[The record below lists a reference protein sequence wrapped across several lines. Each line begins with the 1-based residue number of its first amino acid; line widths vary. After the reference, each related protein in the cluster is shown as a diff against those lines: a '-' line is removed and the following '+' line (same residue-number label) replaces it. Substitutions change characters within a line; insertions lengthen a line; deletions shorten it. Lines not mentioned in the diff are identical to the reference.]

1 VLALPGTPLTE
12 SESVS
17 SATTSISSTVSVIVA
32 AVTALA
38 VLPAAVTVAQPTTV
52 TNQFKNIP
60 VTGTVT
66 EPGGGAFEGL
76 LDINEFQ
83 VQGDRLVAVGVLRGT
98 LTRPNAAPQDV
109 PPTPIVWPV
118 QSLRSGPAAQGG
130 EGPDDG
136 TFMRLAQPAPACD
149 ILHLVLGPL
158 DLNLLGLRVQLNQV
172 LLDITAEPG
181 PGNLLGNLL
190 CAIVGLLDPGG
201 NLPGVPALLQQIAD
215 LLNRIIG
222 IIGV

>member
-1 VLALPGTPLTE
+1 MMRRMLL
-12 SESVS
+12 
-17 SATTSISSTVSVIVA
+17 SVIVA

-38 VLPAAVTVAQPTTV
+38 VLPAAVTEAQPTRV

-60 VTGTVT
+60 VTGNVT
-66 EPGGGAFEGL
+66 DRGGGKFEGF

-83 VQGDRLVAVGVLRGT
+83 VQGNRLVAVGVVRGA
-98 LTRPNAAPQDV
+98 LTKQNEAPQTV
-109 PPTPIVWPV
+109 PPTPVAWPV
-118 QSLRSGPAAQGG
+118 ERIRSNPGRQG
-130 EGPDDG
+130 EEQPDDE
-136 TFMRLAQPAPACD
+136 TFLRLAQPAPACD

-201 NLPGVPALLQQIAD
+201 NLPGAVALLQQIAN
-215 LLNRIIG
+215 LLNQIIAILG
-222 IIGV
+222 